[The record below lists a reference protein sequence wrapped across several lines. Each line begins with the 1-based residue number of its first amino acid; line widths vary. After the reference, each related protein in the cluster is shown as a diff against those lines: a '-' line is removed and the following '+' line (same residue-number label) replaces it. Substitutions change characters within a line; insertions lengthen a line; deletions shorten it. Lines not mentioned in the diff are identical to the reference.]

1 MIIQCETT
9 GDIKGFESII
19 KKTISSPR
27 INGLLLLSC
36 DENHYSKTQV
46 DHIIELLDI
55 PVFGGIFPSIVYE
68 NKILNKG
75 TVAIGLSNVLKVETI
90 PELSNNGI
98 DYESLLDEKIPN
110 METGK
115 TMMVFVDAFSK
126 RISAFIESLF
136 IVFGL
141 DINYIVGGA
150 GFLSMQQKPCLFTNQ
165 GLLEDCAVIALLD
178 AHSSVGVNHG
188 WHILEGPFQVTES
201 DRNTIKTLDWQPA
214 FEVYHKIVSLHS
226 ERLFTIEN
234 FFEISKAYPFGI
246 MRLNNEMIVRDPIQA
261 KPDKSL
267 VCVGEIPAGSFVSI
281 LNGDKSSLIQAAG
294 KAMDLCVNSFPKG
307 KPMGMLFLID
317 CISRVL
323 FLEDQFSLELEA
335 VHHLNL
341 PMAGACTLGE
351 IANSGSEFLEFYN
364 KTNVVAILE
373 KWKI

>member
-19 KKTISSPR
+19 KKITSGSGM
-27 INGLLLLSC
+27 NGLLLLSC
-36 DENHYSKTQV
+36 DANKYSKTQI
-46 DHIIELLDI
+46 DYIIESLDI

-75 TVAIGLSNVLKVETI
+75 NIAIGLSNVLKVEII
-90 PELSNNGI
+90 PELSNNSI
-98 DYESLLDEKIPN
+98 DYESLLDEKIPR
-110 METGK
+110 MDSGK

-141 DINYIVGGA
+141 DINYIGGGA
-150 GFLSMQQKPCLFTNQ
+150 GSLSMQQKPCLFTNQ

-178 AHSSVGVNHG
+178 AHSSVGVSHG
-188 WHILEGPFQVTES
+188 WNILEGPFQVTES
-201 DRNTIKTLDWQPA
+201 DHNIIKTLDWQPA
-214 FEVYHKIVSLHS
+214 FEVYHKVVSLHA
-226 ERLFTIEN
+226 EQLFTIEN

-246 MRLNNEMIVRDPIQA
+246 TRMNNELIVRDPIQA

-267 VCVGEIPAGSFVSI
+267 VCVGEIPEGSFVSI
-281 LNGDKSSLIQAAG
+281 LNGDQASLIQAAR
-294 KAMDLCVNSFPKG
+294 KAVDLSVKSFPKE
-307 KPMGMLFLID
+307 KPMGLLFLID

-323 FLEDQFSLELEA
+323 FLEDQFRIELEA
-335 VHHLNL
+335 VHYLNL
-341 PMAGACTLGE
+341 PMVGACTLGE

-364 KTNVVAILE
+364 KTSVVAILE
-373 KWKI
+373 K